1 MTSPYAPL
9 LLEWE
14 EALGRRREVADSLA
28 LWTTLLE
35 GWTRW
40 PSGLVAPLPW
50 SALECRERW
59 ERGAPLITEAEP
71 ELPREP
77 IEEMVGPVME
87 RIADAA
93 PDSAPALQRFA
104 EAWDGGAVGPR
115 DLLPA
120 AGKEGAAARE
130 ERLGLGGTLPGFLAL
145 AGLRPALE
153 AHFSACREVPEGI
166 WLPGVCPW
174 CGGLPAYGDLVEDGR
189 RRLSCHLCGGTWI
202 APRLRCPFCEN
213 WESRDLVRLVGEGT
227 EEGYFIEACR
237 ACHGYIKGVDRRQRW
252 NAVSPLVEDW
262 VSPHLDL
269 YAAREGY
276 WRGTPSLVQLAP
288 PE

>member
-1 MTSPYAPL
+1 VTSPYAPL

-28 LWTTLLE
+28 LWTAVLE

-40 PSGLVAPLPW
+40 PSGLVAPLLW

-59 ERGAPLITEAEP
+59 ERGAPLLAESEP
-71 ELPREP
+71 EPRREP

-87 RIADAA
+87 QIAEAA

-189 RRLSCHLCGGTWI
+189 RRLSCLLCGGAWI

-213 WESRDLVRLVGEGT
+213 WESRDLVRLVGEGA

-252 NAVSPLVEDW
+252 NAASPLVEDW